1 MGRRPLALVILLSL
15 APGAAGAAPQRAAT
29 PRPTSRAVAAKR
41 VRSQPRPARAPTLA
55 DARAAMTALMR
66 DRSRRRYHH
75 QWERAIHALLR
86 AARGKDAPAA
96 YLEAARAR
104 YALYRWSA
112 NEADRE
118 AALSLAGRATRAGS
132 RDAPVLARAI
142 RREAGEPA
150 EERTTSSVPKR
161 GARARAVRPER
172 AEPAEPAADDE
183 SPPDPALEAALADL
197 SPSAAP
203 AH

>member
-1 MGRRPLALVILLSL
+1 MGRRALALTILLSVA
-15 APGAAGAAPQRAAT
+15 APGAAGAGAQRGAA
-29 PRPTSRAVAAKR
+29 PRPATRGAAAKP
-41 VRSQPRPARAPTLA
+41 VRSHPRPARAPTLA

-118 AALSLAGRATRAGS
+118 AALSLAGRATRIGS
-132 RDAPVLARAI
+132 PEAPALARAI
-142 RREAGEPA
+142 RREAGEDRSVAVQRRREPQPPRRPGALAPAA
-150 EERTTSSVPKR
+150 EE
-161 GARARAVRPER
+161 A
-172 AEPAEPAADDE
+172 
-183 SPPDPALEAALADL
+183 
-197 SPSAAP
+197 SA
-203 AH
+203 